1 MDKTCPMHEVRETI
15 RYLNEGHARDKVVI
29 TVLLPNHKHRGL
41 RFRALLSE
49 SGVDRLEL
57 SRCLP

>member
-1 MDKTCPMHEVRETI
+1 LELKSGA
-15 RYLNEGHARDKVVI
+15 LVVEATPDDFAVALQI
-29 TVLLPNHKHRGL
+29 FAVLLPNYKHGDL

-57 SRCLP
+57 ARSLP